1 MGLFANNDDQT
12 HMNGD
17 YYGLFT
23 GGGCYLLGIQ
33 ALAALCIFAWSAAT
47 TLIVFLVRSI
57 ESRTE
62 SQLDSLVSC
71 YINKSTQNNFLF
83 TYGTEAS
90 VCF

>member
-1 MGLFANNDDQT
+1 VGLFTNNDEQT

-17 YYGLFT
+17 YYGLFA
-23 GGGCYLLGIQ
+23 GGGGHLLGVQ

-62 SQLDSLVSC
+62 SQLDSLVV
-71 YINKSTQNNFLF
+71 ILIIVTIINFLF
-83 TYGTEAS
+83 TYGTDAS
-90 VCF
+90 ACV